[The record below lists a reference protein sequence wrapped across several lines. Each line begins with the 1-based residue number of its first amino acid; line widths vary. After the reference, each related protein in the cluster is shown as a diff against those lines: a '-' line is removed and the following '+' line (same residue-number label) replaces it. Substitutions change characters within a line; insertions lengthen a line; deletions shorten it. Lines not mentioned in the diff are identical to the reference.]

1 MLLNLNQLIF
11 PYLEKIK
18 RRKMDAKLK
27 AYIAVLES
35 NLKEIVSPF
44 SSNLSSRFL
53 RLSHTELEVANLI
66 RQGHSTKAIAEM
78 MNLAE
83 STIDFHR
90 NNIRAK
96 LGIKNKKVNLKTFL
110 SSIE

>member
-1 MLLNLNQLIF
+1 
-11 PYLEKIK
+11 
-18 RRKMDAKLK
+18 MDAKLK